1 MKFIS
6 TNANNTKQRSF
17 YSVYDDV
24 DDDDK
29 KFEDIDPVIIKPD
42 SKQNVLKDS
51 TLIEEIKP
59 IISDNKPEPEVILN
73 PANYAGVLVNAT
85 LIEKKIAELKKEDEE
100 TIKKLLEEYYG
111 KEKEPSK
118 YLMRYSYFEKIKEE
132 NEAKVIL
139 KKNFFKDKS

>member
-6 TNANNTKQRSF
+6 STNNNTKQTSF

-24 DDDDK
+24 DDDVT
-29 KFEDIDPVIIKPD
+29 KFEDIDPVISKPD

-59 IISDNKPEPEVILN
+59 IISDNKPEPGAILN
-73 PANYAGVLVNAT
+73 PANYDGVLVNAT

-139 KKNFFKDKS
+139 KKKLFKVKS

>member
-6 TNANNTKQRSF
+6 STDNNNKQRSF

-24 DDDDK
+24 DDDDT
-29 KFEDIDPVIIKPD
+29 KFEDIDPVISKPD

-51 TLIEEIKP
+51 TLMEEIKP
-59 IISDNKPEPEVILN
+59 MISDNKPEPEVILN
-73 PANYAGVLVNAT
+73 PANYDGVLVNAT

-139 KKNFFKDKS
+139 KKLFKVKS